1 MNNINNYNQQEQQQ
15 SEEGLGDLPNKSTPS
30 SILNKESRV
39 EPKPLSASGPSRKP
53 NINRFTHVQRRIRER
68 EAQHGHDLDT
78 LVPILKSSSY
88 ALRHACREAVAA
100 ADTWFRKC
108 NSGRWTGF
116 FYGGGSKAKAAR
128 EKTTTE
134 LIRVTERL
142 KTTLGEWRQKERVGL
157 IKPYERFFDEETR
170 RLKESVRKD
179 KMKEMFAA
187 RLASLSTYLQCITE
201 LIRVLLETAP
211 SSFASSSR
219 TL

>member
-1 MNNINNYNQQEQQQ
+1 VNNINNYNQQEQQQ
-15 SEEGLGDLPNKSTPS
+15 SEELDNLPNRSAPS
-30 SILNKESRV
+30 SIPNKESRV
-39 EPKPLSASGPSRKP
+39 EPQLLSASGPSRKSKV
-53 NINRFTHVQRRIRER
+53 NRFTHVQRRIRER

-78 LVPILKSSSY
+78 LVPILESSSHV
-88 ALRHACREAVAA
+88 LRHACQEAVAA
-100 ADTWFRKC
+100 AGTWFREC

-116 FYGGGSKAKAAR
+116 FYGGGSKQKAAR

-134 LIRVTERL
+134 LIKVTERL
-142 KTTLGEWRQKERVGL
+142 KTTLGEWREKERVGL

-187 RLASLSTYLQCITE
+187 RLVSLLTYLQCINE
-201 LIRVLLETAP
+201 LIRGLLETDP
-211 SSFASSSR
+211 SLFASSSL